1 MDSAVLFERDVAYE
15 AGALLS
21 PSSKSIHNVSPY
33 EAVLGVP
40 ECGMQA
46 TVPWL
51 SRERWETLLLDT
63 HAVLAR
69 YAPSGPTAHPIQLRR
84 QFRQDVSGHLC
95 LELCSLLT
103 SSLLISSLLQL
114 QKERSS

>member
-69 YAPSGPTAHPIQLRR
+69 YRAARRRTQFSSGVNSVRM
-84 QFRQDVSGHLC
+84 
-95 LELCSLLT
+95 
-103 SSLLISSLLQL
+103 
-114 QKERSS
+114 